1 MSAQYKT
8 CGFLFSV
15 GLHAVVLLLVA
26 APWRMSRKPAE
37 YPELGVEALEFCLV
51 KSRTE
56 TIPVAEAGPSPNPST
71 DPCPADVAEADPSP
85 NPSTDPCPA
94 DVAEVDP
101 SPNPSTDPC
110 PADVAEADPSPN
122 LSPDPCPA
130 DVAEADPPPNPST
143 DPCPA
148 DVAEVDPPPNPS
160 TDPCPADVAEAD
172 PLPSPSSAN
181 LISCSADVELVGALR
196 PVYPRSSRRR
206 GEEGEVSLEVDVAAD
221 GAVADVR
228 VVRSSGVA
236 ALDNAALQAMA
247 RAKFKPAMHDGLP
260 VCATVTQVVSF
271 RLGGG

>member
-71 DPCPADVAEADPSP
+71 DPCPADVAE
-85 NPSTDPCPA
+85 
-94 DVAEVDP
+94 
-101 SPNPSTDPC
+101 
-110 PADVAEADPSPN
+110 
-122 LSPDPCPA
+122 
-130 DVAEADPPPNPST
+130 
-143 DPCPA
+143 
-148 DVAEVDPPPNPS
+148 VDPPPNPS
-160 TDPCPADVAEAD
+160 PDPCPADVAEAD

>member
-56 TIPVAEAGPSPNPST
+56 TIPVAEADPPPNP
-71 DPCPADVAEADPSP
+71 
-85 NPSTDPCPA
+85 
-94 DVAEVDP
+94 
-101 SPNPSTDPC
+101 
-110 PADVAEADPSPN
+110 
-122 LSPDPCPA
+122 SPDPCSA
-130 DVAEADPPPNPST
+130 DVAEADPPPNPSP

-148 DVAEVDPPPNPS
+148 DVAEVDPPQNPSSDPCPVDVAEADPPPNPS
-160 TDPCPADVAEAD
+160 PDPCPADVAEAD

>member
-15 GLHAVVLLLVA
+15 GLHAVVLLWVA

-71 DPCPADVAEADPSP
+71 DPCPADVAEVDPPP
-85 NPSTDPCPA
+85 NPSPDPCPA
-94 DVAEVDP
+94 DVAETDPLP
-101 SPNPSTDPC
+101 SPST
-110 PADVAEADPSPN
+110 
-122 LSPDPCPA
+122 DPCPA
-130 DVAEADPPPNPST
+130 DVAEADPPPNPSP
-143 DPCPA
+143 DSCSA

-160 TDPCPADVAEAD
+160 PDPCPADVAEAD